1 VGGAVA
7 AAAAGRAAES
17 APQDAQVRYL
27 LAQMLD
33 RVGEAN
39 EAIAACEQ
47 TLRISPSHL
56 GAHNDLGTL
65 LATQGRLK
73 EAIGHFEEALRI
85 DPQDKQAQHNLA
97 RTRADLI
104 ILIQEHPGS
113 KKGPTRR
120 FSGLDLC

>member
-1 VGGAVA
+1 
-7 AAAAGRAAES
+7 
-17 APQDAQVRYL
+17 
-27 LAQMLD
+27 MLD